1 MKNLKHIFI
10 LFVMMCMLVAASAC
24 TKEHSFGEKWMND
37 ETNHW
42 HSCSDEGCEELS
54 DKAAH
59 TFGEGVV
66 TTPATE
72 EAEGVL
78 TSACTVC
85 GYEKTESIPKLPHTH
100 NLSKVDEKSEDC
112 TNNGTEA
119 YYTCSGCELIFS
131 DAEGKNVIEAP
142 VVIPATGHDW
152 EDATCE
158 APKTCINCK
167 TTEGEKLDHT
177 PAEAVEENRQE
188 ATCGSAGKYD
198 SVIKCADCG
207 FEISRETKEIPATG
221 NHVYVTEIER
231 VPAKCEVD
239 GYVVKKCNCGA
250 TETTPIKAPG
260 YHTYDNDE
268 DMICNAPGCGYDRS
282 CKHVNTEVIPAVDA
296 TCTSNGLTE
305 GEKCKDCGHITIPQT
320 ETEMADHTP
329 GDPKEENRSE
339 AGCLEDGSYEKVV
352 KCSVCEYEISRETV
366 VIKALGHHTY
376 DDDQD
381 MICNNC
387 PFDRSCKHTNTEV
400 IPAVAAT
407 CTATGLTAG
416 EKCSDCGHV
425 VVKPTVTE
433 KAEHTPADAVKENEI
448 PATCV
453 NTGSYESVVRCSVC
467 GEELSRTTE
476 TVEVTDD
483 HVYDDEF
490 DKDCNN
496 GCGTTRVVALRTPD
510 NSGSTKIFKE
520 PAGPIAFDRD
530 GTMFVDGVSHVIY
543 YVYTSA
549 DADKADYV
557 AQFVLR
563 RTNTNSTFPA
573 SIQTVDGSVSHEI
586 VRGPAGNSYIH
597 NGADEITPFYD
608 LLRDLIGYDYSYGQT
623 YYFAVQ
629 AIAAEGSGY
638 TDSGI
643 SDIGANG
650 FARDES
656 KGKDRYTITVENGL
670 IDEEYTEVTAGYGVS
685 LTIKANKV
693 DGFFF
698 SGWYNVDEN
707 GETTGDAISTNLT
720 MTVSVTGNMSVKAVF
735 TQETVKLD
743 TPDNSAGKLIYK
755 EGTGTA
761 AIAFDRAGTKMFA
774 EGVDHILFYVYT
786 SADADKSDYVAR
798 FIFNRYDG
806 AANVDCNTSFATLDG
821 KEYKYVRGGN
831 GAYWITDVAYF
842 YDMLRELIGYDYSY
856 GQNYYFAAQAIA
868 VKDTVYTDSDIS
880 AIGANGFARDESKS
894 NEKYTVTVE
903 NGLIDGEYATIEAG
917 YGVVIT
923 LKAGAFENDE
933 FGVWKYVT
941 YDESGE
947 AVLGNLISD
956 SEEINF
962 TVTSSVTIRAIA
974 KSSVDLIKLD
984 APDNTDNKMIS
995 IQSGNGASN
1004 SGIIEYDRQTTGT
1017 AFVDGVDRIRYWIFL
1032 SDADDADPVAYFDL
1046 TKDGYLV
1053 DANGTVI
1060 SAGQMLGYPGNFYSI
1075 DGLWHIFIKNAY
1087 KASTGSDWNT
1097 DHTHYFACQA
1107 ISSNP
1112 DVYLDSE
1119 IGAKGTGYTSI

>member
-1 MKNLKHIFI
+1 MKNLKALFMLFI
-10 LFVMMCMLVAASAC
+10 ITCLVFAASSC
-24 TKEHSFGEKWMND
+24 DIIQQIMNHPFDTEWTND
-37 ETNHW
+37 ETHHW
-42 HSCSDEGCEELS
+42 HSCTAEGCEEVS
-54 DKAAH
+54 DKAEH
-59 TFGEGVV
+59 TFGEGTV

-72 EAEGVL
+72 DADGVM
-78 TSACTVC
+78 TYVCTVC
-85 GYEKTESIPKLPHTH
+85 GYEKTEVISKITHTH
-100 NLSKVDEKSEDC
+100 NLSKVDKVDADC
-112 TNNGTEA
+112 TTDGREA

-131 DAEGKNVIEAP
+131 DAEGKNAIEAP
-142 VVIPATGHDW
+142 EVIPAIGHDW

-158 APKTCINCK
+158 APKTCVVCEA
-167 TTEGEKLDHT
+167 TEGEKLDHVGDD
-177 PAEAVEENRQE
+177 PVEENRVD
-188 ATCGSAGKYD
+188 ATCGADGKYD
-198 SVIKCADCG
+198 SVVYCENCG
-207 FEISRETKEIPATG
+207 EEISREEKTISATG
-221 NHVYVTEIER
+221 NHVYANEVER
-231 VPAKCEVD
+231 VPAKCDID
-239 GYVVKKCNCGA
+239 GYVVKKCQCGA

-260 YHTYDNDE
+260 YHTYDNEE
-268 DMICNAPGCGYDRS
+268 DMICNVPGCGYDRS
-282 CKHVNTEVIPAVDA
+282 CKHANTEVIPAVDA
-296 TCTSNGLTE
+296 TCTSTGLTE
-305 GEKCKDCGHITIPQT
+305 GTKCSDCGEILKQQEVT
-320 ETEMADHTP
+320 EKAEHTP
-329 GDPKEENRSE
+329 GEPIEENRNE
-339 AGCLEDGSYEKVV
+339 ATCLVDGSYEKVV
-352 KCSVCEYEISRETV
+352 KCSVCGHEISRETV
-366 VIKALGHHTY
+366 VIKAPGQHTY

-400 IPAVAAT
+400 IPAVDAT
-407 CTATGLTAG
+407 CTSTGLTAG

-425 VVKPTVTE
+425 IVEPTVTE
-433 KAEHTPADAVKENEI
+433 KAEHTPADPVKENEI

-453 NTGSYESVVRCSVC
+453 NTGSYESVVKCSVC

-476 TVEVTDD
+476 TVEVNDE

-510 NSGSTKIFKE
+510 NSDGTKIYRE
-520 PAGPIAFDRD
+520 AAGPIALDRG

-549 DADKADYV
+549 DADKDDYV

-597 NGADEITPFYD
+597 NGASEITPFYD
-608 LLRDLIGYDYSYGQT
+608 LLRDLIGYDYSYGQP

-656 KGKDRYTITVENGL
+656 KGNDRYTITVENGL
-670 IDEEYTEVTAGYGVS
+670 IDEEHTEVNVGYGVS

-707 GETTGDAISTNLT
+707 GEASGDAISTNMT

-735 TQETVKLD
+735 TQETIKLD
-743 TPDNSAGKLIYK
+743 TPDNSESKLIYK
-755 EGTGTA
+755 EGTGNA

-806 AANVDCNTSFATLDG
+806 AANTNCNTSFATLDG

-842 YDMLRELIGYDYSY
+842 YGMLADLIGYDYSY
-856 GQNYYFAAQAIA
+856 GQTYYFAAQAIA

-880 AIGANGFARDESKS
+880 EIGANGFARDESKS

-903 NGLIDGEYATIEAG
+903 NGLIDGEHTTVEVG
-917 YGVVIT
+917 YGVVIN

-956 SEEINF
+956 SEEISF

-974 KSSVDLIKLD
+974 KSSVNLIKLD
-984 APDNTDNKMIS
+984 APDNTGNKMIVF
-995 IQSGNGASN
+995 NGAT
-1004 SGIIEYDRQTTGT
+1004 IEYDRQTTGT
-1017 AFVDGVDRIRYWIFL
+1017 AFVEGVDRIRYWIFL
-1032 SDADDADPVAYFDL
+1032 SDAEDAEPVAYFDL

-1060 SAGQMLGYPGNFYSI
+1060 SAGKMMGAPGNFYSI
-1075 DGLWHIFIKNAY
+1075 NGNWHNFIKNCY
-1087 KASTGSDWNT
+1087 KVSTGSVWNNA
-1097 DHTHYFACQA
+1097 DTHYFACQA

-1112 DVYLDSE
+1112 DVYLNSE